1 MKAIR
6 IAVIILMILLLS
18 VLVPSGVAIGEVL
31 PLPVDKSPG
40 PEVPPEG
47 YLSDTE
53 YMDESLH
60 VNITQGRVYDTYWMA
75 VTVKIADP
83 SQLRTAVASSYRN
96 PGAAYGSSIA
106 KRVNAVLAINGDY
119 YGYNTSGFC
128 IRQGTVIRRR
138 ADKKSDVLII
148 DRDGN
153 LHILPSATEEE
164 CEAYE
169 DIAVNAFNF
178 GPGLVIDGEMVTE
191 FTDGQLNGKGSKK
204 QAQRICLAQ
213 TGPLEYL
220 IVYSEGPENKDSKGL
235 TIAQFAELVY
245 SFGNI

>member
-1 MKAIR
+1 MKTIR
-6 IAVIILMILLLS
+6 IVVIILMILLLP
-18 VLVPSGVAIGEVL
+18 VLVPSGFAVGEVL

-40 PEVPPEG
+40 PEAPAEC
-47 YLSDTE
+47 YLSDSE

-75 VTVKIADP
+75 VTVKIADS

-148 DRDGN
+148 DYDGN
-153 LHILPSATEEE
+153 LHILP
-164 CEAYE
+164 
-169 DIAVNAFNF
+169 V
-178 GPGLVIDGEMVTE
+178 PDGGRMRGV
-191 FTDGQLNGKGSKK
+191 
-204 QAQRICLAQ
+204 
-213 TGPLEYL
+213 
-220 IVYSEGPENKDSKGL
+220 
-235 TIAQFAELVY
+235 
-245 SFGNI
+245 